1 MSVGLPSNRWE
12 LSYEAND
19 AGPGQLGC
27 RTGALAIY
35 IQLLTHIIQQSKGA
49 DCKLSQYHVRVFKLS
64 QISLPWNIYALDLDV
79 PVWR

>member
-27 RTGALAIY
+27 RTGALANY
-35 IQLLTHIIQQSKGA
+35 IELLTHLIKSSQRGPTVSEPVPCKSIQTQPN
-49 DCKLSQYHVRVFKLS
+49 Q
-64 QISLPWNIYALDLDV
+64 P
-79 PVWR
+79 